1 MPQQSVRQVGKAA
14 TKSGRGG
21 QSGQVLLQ
29 NQDFYDKQIN
39 QLKVLIQN
47 VKHADGRTEP
57 TLINVDS

>member
-14 TKSGRGG
+14 MKSGRGG
-21 QSGQVLLQ
+21 QLGQVLL
-29 NQDFYDKQIN
+29 YDKQIN

-57 TLINVDS
+57 ILINVDS